1 MLARRLPI
9 NTKTKLDLTKL
20 FYSRNFT
27 IPFYSLQ
34 NYIEKSSFSTPA

>member
-20 FYSRNFT
+20 FYSWNFT
-27 IPFYSLQ
+27 ILSVRCKVTYKTDF
-34 NYIEKSSFSTPA
+34 

>member
-20 FYSRNFT
+20 FINFFHQGMLGK
-27 IPFYSLQ
+27 PVC
-34 NYIEKSSFSTPA
+34 NCH